1 MANANIKEAVI
12 ALFYRGSLM
21 KSRKQKMQFQKHAL
35 FFSAAL
41 RRMKGTKE
49 TKDTIPEK
57 YGRPRNQKD
66 TYNEISDTKIAIP
79 YRGSLMK
86 LKETK
91 DAFSVAQLAC
101 FPSRRGA

>member
-1 MANANIKEAVI
+1 MANASIKEAGI

-41 RRMKGTKE
+41 RRITETKE
-49 TKDTIPEK
+49 TKDTKPEK
-57 YGRPRNQKD
+57 YGRPRNHKG

-86 LKETK
+86 LKATK
-91 DAFSVAQLAC
+91 DAISDAQAAC
-101 FPSRRGA
+101 FPPRRGR